1 MTDPAQLFDWY
12 ASRFEQEAYDAV
24 GEDRI
29 RLSAVART
37 WAAAARILRGEE

>member
-12 ASRFEQEAYDAV
+12 ASRFEEEASEA
-24 GEDRI
+24 GPEDYI

-37 WAAAARILRGEE
+37 WATAARILRGEE